1 MHSAGV
7 LHDGRAW
14 LFAGASGSGKSTVV
28 ALLAPATSLG
38 DDFGLVVPVDGRWCA
53 PALPFDNSEEIRHAP
68 PEGLFPVAGIWRL
81 HQADRTRVDPPPR
94 GRAVSSLM
102 GCTAFPW
109 ALPELSEAVLEHVER
124 FVRESSYL
132 HLQFTR
138 KVDLWTV
145 LV

>member
-1 MHSAGV
+1 
-7 LHDGRAW
+7 
-14 LFAGASGSGKSTVV
+14 
-28 ALLAPATSLG
+28 
-38 DDFGLVVPVDGRWCA
+38 
-53 PALPFDNSEEIRHAP
+53 
-68 PEGLFPVAGIWRL
+68 VAGIWRL

-94 GRAVSSLM
+94 GRAVTSLM

-132 HLQFTR
+132 HLHFTR
-138 KVDLWTV
+138 NVDLWTV